1 MKHTF
6 DRCFKFKVGD
16 ESWEAYLI
24 TLEEMIELNSDDD
37 DIEVDEETKGFVDFK
52 DKCFFIQ
59 EGCVNKGTIR
69 HELLHV
75 YINQHN
81 LESADV
87 TVDQLEEIIATFFER
102 HHDKYV
108 KKVNQLYKKYKAFE
122 GAQ

>member
-1 MKHTF
+1 MRHNF

-16 ESWEAYLI
+16 EKWEAYLI
-24 TLEEMIELNSDDD
+24 TEEEMIELNIDDEHF
-37 DIEVDEETKGFVDFK
+37 EVDEHTKGFVEFS

-59 EGCVNKGTIR
+59 EGCVSKGTVR
-69 HELLHV
+69 HELFHV

-81 LESADV
+81 LESADI
-87 TVDQLEEIIATFFER
+87 TTDQFEEVVATFLER

-108 KKVNQLYKKYKAFE
+108 KKVNELYRKYKRFE